1 MANEL
6 KLHNTIEN
14 FLVTILAL
22 SEDTLS
28 FFCSTEN
35 QNRLFLDL
43 WNLGCDFYD
52 LIRIYANAEKVNPAL
67 GEIVAEKI
75 LSDNDIQS
83 ISLNKLNSLIPR
95 WTGTKYHSG
104 NKKEVLQDIQNN
116 VLIPQV
122 GVYLY
127 NSNRNTHN
135 PRAYN
140 DIYILIV
147 TNEKNI
153 FIDVNRRKTHEIS
166 RDLSYNKIDSIKGVH
181 TAVSSGSWCGGQRQQ
196 CGDSGSGLR

>member
-14 FLVTILAL
+14 FLVTVLAL
-22 SEDTLS
+22 PENTSS
-28 FFCSTEN
+28 FFGSTEN
-35 QNRLFLDL
+35 QNRLFLDF

-52 LIRIYANAEKVNPAL
+52 LIRIYANAEKINPAL
-67 GEIVAEKI
+67 GEIVAAHAPSKI
-75 LSDNDIQS
+75 DIQS
-83 ISLNKLNSLIPR
+83 IPLNKLNSLIPR

-104 NKKEVLQDIQNN
+104 SKKDVLCDIQNN
-116 VLIPQV
+116 VLLPRV

-127 NSNRNTHN
+127 NSNLNIRN

-147 TNEKNI
+147 THEKNI
-153 FIDVNRRKTHEIS
+153 FIDVNRRKTNEIL
-166 RDLSYNKIDSIKGVH
+166 RELSYNKIDTLKGV
-181 TAVSSGSWCGGQRQQ
+181 SE
-196 CGDSGSGLR
+196 

>member
-1 MANEL
+1 MTNEL

-22 SEDTLS
+22 SEDRLS
-28 FFCSTEN
+28 FFSSTEN

-52 LIRIYANAEKVNPAL
+52 LIRIYANAEKVNLAL
-67 GEIVAEKI
+67 GEIVAAKI

-83 ISLNKLNSLIPR
+83 ITLNKLNSLIPR

-116 VLIPQV
+116 VLTPQV

-127 NSNRNTHN
+127 YSNRNTHN

-166 RDLSYNKIDSIKGVH
+166 RDLSYNKIDSLKGV
-181 TAVSSGSWCGGQRQQ
+181 SE
-196 CGDSGSGLR
+196 

>member
-22 SEDTLS
+22 SEETLS
-28 FFCSTEN
+28 FFCTIEN

-52 LIRIYANAEKVNPAL
+52 LLRIYANAEKVNPAL
-67 GEIVAEKI
+67 GQIVAAKI

-104 NKKEVLQDIQNN
+104 NKKDVLLDIKNN

-135 PRAYN
+135 PRSYN

-147 TNEKNI
+147 TNEKSI
-153 FIDVNRRKTHEIS
+153 FIDVNRRKINEIS
-166 RDLSYNKIDSIKGVH
+166 RDLSYNKVDTLKGVNE
-181 TAVSSGSWCGGQRQQ
+181 
-196 CGDSGSGLR
+196 